1 LLKLRIA
8 AKLYLIFALLAAVT
22 VALAAVAV
30 TGARSHAALTDEF
43 ESAFFRAKS
52 VEHVNSLVYAVVMES
67 RGIYMSPELAAAKS
81 YGEGLLG
88 FNNQI
93 GDVLAQWQR
102 AVRADDADQF
112 AAFSGRIRQFQ
123 AFRRELVRRG
133 IEIGPAAAREWG
145 DNDANRSVRKLLNS
159 DLDELGKLYA
169 RRSEGIYA
177 NISDGIA
184 SAAWL
189 LSLLGGAAVL
199 LAAAGAI
206 MIWRAVAHPLAEITR
221 VTQAIAAGG
230 RTMAVPFGS
239 RADEIGELARSI
251 TVFQA
256 AMQRNEELKRS
267 TEAAEVR
274 ANRQDRIALEIS
286 GFSAEVEA
294 TLAEF
299 GRISAQ
305 MLEAATH
312 LLDGAERAA
321 TRTASATTASAEVSS
336 NMSDIAAA
344 VIQLA
349 ASVQEI
355 DRQATQSNAVS
366 AQAVAETECT
376 NTVVKG
382 LDQAAGRIGN
392 VIALITDIAEQTNLL
407 ALNATIE
414 AARAGDAGRSF
425 AVVAGEVK
433 LLAGQTTSATNQIT
447 SQIAGMQD
455 ASQRSIDAIAAIEK
469 TIRQIGRFSGAI
481 AGAVTGQGEAIHQI
495 AYSAEIAVKRTA
507 ETAVEIERLNEATAH
522 TRADA
527 TAVMLV
533 ADDLDTVATRI
544 RGQIAQFFQ
553 RLHAA

>member
-1 LLKLRIA
+1 
-8 AKLYLIFALLAAVT
+8 
-22 VALAAVAV
+22 
-30 TGARSHAALTDEF
+30 
-43 ESAFFRAKS
+43 
-52 VEHVNSLVYAVVMES
+52 
-67 RGIYMSPELAAAKS
+67 
-81 YGEGLLG
+81 
-88 FNNQI
+88 
-93 GDVLAQWQR
+93 
-102 AVRADDADQF
+102 
-112 AAFSGRIRQFQ
+112 
-123 AFRRELVRRG
+123 
-133 IEIGPAAAREWG
+133 
-145 DNDANRSVRKLLNS
+145 
-159 DLDELGKLYA
+159 
-169 RRSEGIYA
+169 
-177 NISDGIA
+177 
-184 SAAWL
+184 
-189 LSLLGGAAVL
+189 
-199 LAAAGAI
+199 
-206 MIWRAVAHPLAEITR
+206 
-221 VTQAIAAGG
+221 
-230 RTMAVPFGS
+230 
-239 RADEIGELARSI
+239 
-251 TVFQA
+251 
-256 AMQRNEELKRS
+256 
-267 TEAAEVR
+267 
-274 ANRQDRIALEIS
+274 
-286 GFSAEVEA
+286 
-294 TLAEF
+294 
-299 GRISAQ
+299 
-305 MLEAATH
+305 
-312 LLDGAERAA
+312 
-321 TRTASATTASAEVSS
+321 
-336 NMSDIAAA
+336 MSDIAAA
-344 VIQLA
+344 VVQLA

-366 AQAVAETECT
+366 AQPVAETECT